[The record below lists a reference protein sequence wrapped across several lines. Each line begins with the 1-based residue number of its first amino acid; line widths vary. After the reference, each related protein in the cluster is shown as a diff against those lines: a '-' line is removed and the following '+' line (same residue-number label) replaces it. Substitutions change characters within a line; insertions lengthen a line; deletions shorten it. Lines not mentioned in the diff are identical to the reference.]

1 MEIYPNYSYN
11 YLLVNGDKTNNTDIV
26 VTNNNIDNMNNNS
39 TTTANNSLVDK
50 EDGFNS
56 SQEELDLPSSGRVG
70 WTYAAAVI
78 LFQDMRERQL

>member
-11 YLLVNGDKTNNTDIV
+11 YLLVNGDKTNNIDIV

-70 WTYAAAVI
+70 WTI
-78 LFQDMRERQL
+78 GWKEK